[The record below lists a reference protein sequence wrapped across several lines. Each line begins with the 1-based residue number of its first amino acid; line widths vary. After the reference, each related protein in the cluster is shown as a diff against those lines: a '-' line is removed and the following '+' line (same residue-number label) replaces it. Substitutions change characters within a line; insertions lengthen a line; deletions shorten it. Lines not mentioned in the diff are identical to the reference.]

1 GISGQRYASD
11 GSPKGSEFQVNTY
24 TTFSQY
30 RPAVAASS
38 SGDFVVVWM
47 SGGSASTDVSSYSIQ
62 ARRYASDGA
71 PLGNQ
76 FQVNTYTT
84 NKQFHPAVA
93 VDGEGSFTVV
103 WASTG
108 SADSDTSGDSIHL
121 QRYASDGTPLGGEF
135 RVNTFTT
142 GGQGAPSVASDAAG
156 DFVIVWDSADQ
167 DGNGRGVFGQRYS
180 TSGAPLGDEFLV
192 NTTTTSGDQD
202 FAAVSSDAQGNFVV
216 VWNTFSFVPTG
227 GGRRFSSTGEPLGE
241 EFEIPGGYPGVS
253 FDGTGGFIVVWQA
266 GSPFLDVFAQ
276 RFASD
281 GTPRGPA
288 FQVNTYTSYDQ
299 KYPAVA
305 SDQYGDF
312 MVVWESVQED
322 GSNFGIFGRRFDA
335 TGAPFGTDFR
345 VNTYTTQGQYL
356 PTIASSP
363 IGNVVVTWDSTGED
377 GTLYGAYGQ
386 RFTFVA
392 GDANGDG
399 VLDVLDVFYLIN
411 ALFAG
416 GSSALGSADVNGDGI
431 VDVRDVFYL
440 INFLFA
446 GGPAPKI

>member
-1 GISGQRYASD
+1 
-11 GSPKGSEFQVNTY
+11 
-24 TTFSQY
+24 
-30 RPAVAASS
+30 
-38 SGDFVVVWM
+38 
-47 SGGSASTDVSSYSIQ
+47 
-62 ARRYASDGA
+62 
-71 PLGNQ
+71 
-76 FQVNTYTT
+76 
-84 NKQFHPAVA
+84 
-93 VDGEGSFTVV
+93 V
-103 WASTG
+103 WASVQ
-108 SADSDTSGDSIHL
+108 DSPANPSQGVYA

-142 GGQGAPSVASDAAG
+142 GGQGAPSVSSDATG
-156 DFVIVWDSADQ
+156 DFVVVWDSADQ
-167 DGNGRGVFGQRYS
+167 DGNGRGVFGRRFS
-180 TSGAPLGDEFLV
+180 ASGAPLGDEFLV
-192 NTTTTSGDQD
+192 NTTTTSGDQG
-202 FAAVSSDAQGNFVV
+202 FAAVSSDQQGNFVV
-216 VWNTFSFVPTG
+216 VWNTFSFVPLG

-276 RFASD
+276 RFAGD

-288 FQVNTYTSYDQ
+288 FQVNTYASYDQ

-312 MVVWESVQED
+312 MVAWESVPED

-335 TGAPFGTDFR
+335 TGAPFGTEFR
-345 VNTYTTQGQYL
+345 VNTSTTQGQYR

-377 GTLYGAYGQ
+377 GTLNGAYGQ

-399 VLDVLDVFYLIN
+399 ALDVVDVFYLIN

-416 GSSALGSADVNGDGI
+416 GPSALGSADVNGDGI

-446 GGPAPKI
+446 GGPAPIL